1 MTTPEQWHRLGELAM
16 AARDS
21 ALARKAFEEALDY
34 GREYPGRDRAV
45 ARLDSLSSSP
55 APE

>member
-1 MTTPEQWHRLGELAM
+1 M
-16 AARDS
+16 AARES

-34 GREYPGRDRAV
+34 GREYPGRTSAV
-45 ARLDSLSSSP
+45 ARLDSLAKSP